1 MNNSFSLKEL
11 AEFLQA
17 EWHGNAQAR
26 VDSIAR
32 LDRAEPHQLS
42 FLSKKQ
48 FISHL
53 DSTNAGIVILKQDQI
68 APSRLNVLRVAD
80 PYLAYAQVSG
90 LFCPRPHPGVG
101 VHPSSQV
108 HPSARVADTAFI
120 GPNCVVAADVIIGD
134 HTEIHAG
141 VSIGAGSCL
150 GASCII
156 YPNVVIYHGVEI
168 GDGVTIHASS
178 VIGSDGFGFARSAE
192 GWTKIYQ
199 LGGVRIG
206 NNVEIGAST
215 TVDRGALDDTIIE
228 DGVIID
234 NQVHVAHN
242 CSVGKRTAIAGCTG
256 IAGST
261 TIGADCTLGG
271 MVGIGGHLTI
281 GDNVHFNGS
290 TVVTRSIHEPGL
302 YGSGTV
308 MQEVRTWRKNAVRF
322 GQLEEWVERI
332 KKLERGG

>member
-17 EWHGNAQAR
+17 ESHGDPQKR

-32 LDRAEPHQLS
+32 LDRAETHQLS

-48 FISHL
+48 FVPHL
-53 DSTNAGIVILKQDQI
+53 NTTNAGIVILQQEQA
-68 APSRLNVLRVAD
+68 APAHLNLLRVAD

-90 LFCPRPHPGVG
+90 LFCQRPRTNFGI
-101 VHPSSQV
+101 HPSSQV
-108 HPSARVADTAFI
+108 HPSARIADTAFI
-120 GPNCVVAADVIIGD
+120 GPNCVIAEDVLIGEN
-134 HTEIHAG
+134 TEILAG

-150 GASCII
+150 GADCII

-168 GDGVTIHASS
+168 GDRVTIHACT
-178 VIGSDGFGFARSAE
+178 VIGSDGFGFARSSE

-199 LGGVRIG
+199 LGGVCIG
-206 NNVEIGAST
+206 NDVEIGASA

-234 NQVHVAHN
+234 NQVHIAHN
-242 CSVGKRTAIAGCTG
+242 CSIGKRTAIAGCTG

-261 TIGADCTLGG
+261 SIGADCTMGG
-271 MVGIGGHLTI
+271 MVGVGGHLTI

-290 TVVTRSIHEPGL
+290 TVVTRSIKEPGL

-308 MQEVRTWRKNAVRF
+308 VQEVKTWRKNAVRF

-332 KKLERGG
+332 KNLERGG